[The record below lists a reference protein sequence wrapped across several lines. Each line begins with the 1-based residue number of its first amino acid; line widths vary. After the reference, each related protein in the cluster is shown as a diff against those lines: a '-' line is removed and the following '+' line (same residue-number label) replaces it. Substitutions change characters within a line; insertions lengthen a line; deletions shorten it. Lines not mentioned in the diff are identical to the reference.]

1 MNNHLTNALPIMVN
15 NYSKMFG
22 VSVRMQGT
30 SAYTNGKTITI
41 PRLDI
46 NNPAKA
52 RLAYGYLAHE
62 SAHVRYTDFKL
73 IKQEFIKEDLLRFS
87 LFNILEDSRIEAL
100 ISREYIGVYENL
112 SLLNDYYEH
121 DWISFCQNV
130 SKINVLNVILSF
142 IQSYSQVHCQHFFT
156 SRARAVKL
164 YTHLKNRMKERL
176 LKRIAKLTKKC
187 SKAKSSKEVLYF
199 VDEIYEILASD
210 ENDFKNEKLKFM
222 SEQKLNDEL
231 QNYEEKHGTI
241 KDEHQKNFI
250 KELIKLKL
258 ASKGDPSN
266 VTPSQ
271 SAAKIVEE
279 NGTGQSSS
287 SREDLGLF
295 NEKECQPG
303 KHDYI
308 RHIDGSYALRRALNM
323 KARSYVEAFGFIT
336 DKGSRIDPLKAQKV
350 CVGETNIFKD
360 RVSNSGFSTS
370 VHLLVDV
377 SSSMLTSDGLECTRC
392 EEACKVALMIC
403 MALEGIDG
411 IKTMATYFPGDT
423 SEYEIALRDNEKV
436 SHVASRF
443 DQRPRGSTPLA
454 QGLWYA
460 FQKIEK
466 LECRRNI
473 ILVITDGMPDSVNN
487 VDTCFNYAKSRN
499 IEICGLSIRSSLI
512 LKLFEKAQVLENAS
526 ELEKVSFDLFS
537 KLFDSKEYSQE
548 FEKLG

>member
-1 MNNHLTNALPIMVN
+1 MNNPLTNALPIMVN

-142 IQSYSQVHCQHFFT
+142 IQSYSQVHCQHFFS
-156 SRARAVKL
+156 SRERAVKL
-164 YTHLKNRMKERL
+164 YTHLKSRMKEHL
-176 LKRIAKLTKKC
+176 LKRIAKLTKEC

-303 KHDYI
+303 RHDYI

-323 KARSYVEAFGFIT
+323 KARSYVEAFGFTT

-487 VDTCFNYAKSRN
+487 VDTCFKYAKNRN
-499 IEICGLSIRSSLI
+499 IEIYGLSIRSSLI

>member
-121 DWISFCQNV
+121 DWIAFCQNV

-210 ENDFKNEKLKFM
+210 ENEFKNEKLKFM

-323 KARSYVEAFGFIT
+323 KARSYVEAFGFTT

-487 VDTCFNYAKSRN
+487 VDTCFKYAKNRN
-499 IEICGLSIRSSLI
+499 IEIYALSIRSSLI

>member
-231 QNYEEKHGTI
+231 QNCYE
-241 KDEHQKNFI
+241 
-250 KELIKLKL
+250 
-258 ASKGDPSN
+258 
-266 VTPSQ
+266 VTFV
-271 SAAKIVEE
+271 K
-279 NGTGQSSS
+279 
-287 SREDLGLF
+287 
-295 NEKECQPG
+295 
-303 KHDYI
+303 Y
-308 RHIDGSYALRRALNM
+308 
-323 KARSYVEAFGFIT
+323 
-336 DKGSRIDPLKAQKV
+336 
-350 CVGETNIFKD
+350 
-360 RVSNSGFSTS
+360 
-370 VHLLVDV
+370 
-377 SSSMLTSDGLECTRC
+377 
-392 EEACKVALMIC
+392 
-403 MALEGIDG
+403 
-411 IKTMATYFPGDT
+411 
-423 SEYEIALRDNEKV
+423 
-436 SHVASRF
+436 
-443 DQRPRGSTPLA
+443 
-454 QGLWYA
+454 
-460 FQKIEK
+460 
-466 LECRRNI
+466 
-473 ILVITDGMPDSVNN
+473 
-487 VDTCFNYAKSRN
+487 
-499 IEICGLSIRSSLI
+499 
-512 LKLFEKAQVLENAS
+512 
-526 ELEKVSFDLFS
+526 LFS
-537 KLFDSKEYSQE
+537 DLDKTLFSV
-548 FEKLG
+548 

>member
-1 MNNHLTNALPIMVN
+1 MNSHITNALPIMVN

-142 IQSYSQVHCQHFFT
+142 IQSYSQVHCQHFFS

-164 YTHLKNRMKERL
+164 YTHLKSRMKERL
-176 LKRIAKLTKKC
+176 LKRIAKLTKEC

-199 VDEIYEILASD
+199 VDEIYEILASK
-210 ENDFKNEKLKFM
+210 ENNFKNEKLKFM
-222 SEQKLNDEL
+222 SEQKLDDEL

-303 KHDYI
+303 RHDYI

-323 KARSYVEAFGFIT
+323 KARSYVEAFGFTT

-370 VHLLVDV
+370 VHILVDV

-436 SHVASRF
+436 SRVASRF

-487 VDTCFNYAKSRN
+487 VDTCFKYAKKRN
-499 IEICGLSIRSSLI
+499 IEIYGLSIRSSLI

>member
-1 MNNHLTNALPIMVN
+1 MNNHITNALPIMVN

-142 IQSYSQVHCQHFFT
+142 IQSYSQVHCQRFFS

-176 LKRIAKLTKKC
+176 LKRIAKLTKEC

-199 VDEIYEILASD
+199 VDEIYEILASN

-222 SEQKLNDEL
+222 SEQKLDEEL

-258 ASKGDPSN
+258 ASKGEPSN

-303 KHDYI
+303 RHDYI

-323 KARSYVEAFGFIT
+323 KARSYVEAFGFTT

-350 CVGETNIFKD
+350 CAGETNIFKD

-370 VHLLVDV
+370 VHILVDV

-436 SHVASRF
+436 SRVASRF

-487 VDTCFNYAKSRN
+487 VDTCFNYAKKRN
-499 IEICGLSIRSSLI
+499 IEIYGLSIRSSLI

>member
-1 MNNHLTNALPIMVN
+1 MNNHITNALPIMVN

-142 IQSYSQVHCQHFFT
+142 IQSYSQVHCQHFFS

-164 YTHLKNRMKERL
+164 YTHLKSRMKERL
-176 LKRIAKLTKKC
+176 LKRIAKLTKEC

-199 VDEIYEILASD
+199 VDEIYEILASN

-222 SEQKLNDEL
+222 SEQKLEDEL
-231 QNYEEKHGTI
+231 QNYEEKHGSI

-303 KHDYI
+303 RHDYI

-323 KARSYVEAFGFIT
+323 KARSYVEAFGFTT

-370 VHLLVDV
+370 VHILVDV

-436 SHVASRF
+436 SRVASRF

-487 VDTCFNYAKSRN
+487 VDTCFKYAKKRN
-499 IEICGLSIRSSLI
+499 IEIYGLSIRSSLI

>member
-1 MNNHLTNALPIMVN
+1 MNNHITNALPIMVN

-142 IQSYSQVHCQHFFT
+142 IQSYSQVHCQRFFS

-176 LKRIAKLTKKC
+176 LKRIAKLTKEC

-199 VDEIYEILASD
+199 VDEIYEILASN

-222 SEQKLNDEL
+222 SEQKLDDEL

-303 KHDYI
+303 RHDYI

-323 KARSYVEAFGFIT
+323 KARSYVEAFGFTT

-350 CVGETNIFKD
+350 CAGETNIFKD

-370 VHLLVDV
+370 VHILVDV

-436 SHVASRF
+436 SRVASRF

-487 VDTCFNYAKSRN
+487 VDTCFNYAKNRN
-499 IEICGLSIRSSLI
+499 IEIYGLSIRSSLI

>member
-323 KARSYVEAFGFIT
+323 KVRSYVEAFGFTT

-473 ILVITDGMPDSVNN
+473 ILVITDGIYHYFYKLCNLTVVSN
-487 VDTCFNYAKSRN
+487 
-499 IEICGLSIRSSLI
+499 I
-512 LKLFEKAQVLENAS
+512 LKFNLKFRILFCFMKFQFYIFFFLNKYAFLFIAYEKSV
-526 ELEKVSFDLFS
+526 
-537 KLFDSKEYSQE
+537 
-548 FEKLG
+548 

>member
-287 SREDLGLF
+287 SREDFGLF

-308 RHIDGSYALRRALNM
+308 RYIDGSYALRRALNM
-323 KARSYVEAFGFIT
+323 KARSYVEAFGFTT

-360 RVSNSGFSTS
+360 RVSNRGFSTS

-487 VDTCFNYAKSRN
+487 VDTCFNYAKRRN
-499 IEICGLSIRSSLI
+499 IEIYGLSIRSSLI

>member
-1 MNNHLTNALPIMVN
+1 MNNHLNNALPIMVN

-323 KARSYVEAFGFIT
+323 KVRSYVEAFGFTT

-487 VDTCFNYAKSRN
+487 VDTCFKYAKNRN
-499 IEICGLSIRSSLI
+499 IEIYGLSIRSSLI

>member
-121 DWISFCQNV
+121 DWIAFCQNV

-210 ENDFKNEKLKFM
+210 ENEFKNEKLKFM

-323 KARSYVEAFGFIT
+323 KARSYVEAFGFTT

-487 VDTCFNYAKSRN
+487 VDTCFMYAKNRN
-499 IEICGLSIRSSLI
+499 IEIYGLSIRSSLI

>member
-121 DWISFCQNV
+121 DWIAFCQNV

-142 IQSYSQVHCQHFFT
+142 IQSYSQVHCQQFFT

-187 SKAKSSKEVLYF
+187 SKAKSSTEVLYF

-210 ENDFKNEKLKFM
+210 ENEFKNEKLKFM

-323 KARSYVEAFGFIT
+323 KARSYVEAFGFTT

-487 VDTCFNYAKSRN
+487 VDTCFKYAKNRN
-499 IEICGLSIRSSLI
+499 IEIYGLSIRSSLI

>member
-1 MNNHLTNALPIMVN
+1 M
-15 NYSKMFG
+15 G
-22 VSVRMQGT
+22 G
-30 SAYTNGKTITI
+30 
-41 PRLDI
+41 
-46 NNPAKA
+46 
-52 RLAYGYLAHE
+52 
-62 SAHVRYTDFKL
+62 
-73 IKQEFIKEDLLRFS
+73 
-87 LFNILEDSRIEAL
+87 
-100 ISREYIGVYENL
+100 
-112 SLLNDYYEH
+112 
-121 DWISFCQNV
+121 
-130 SKINVLNVILSF
+130 KIN
-142 IQSYSQVHCQHFFT
+142 SY
-156 SRARAVKL
+156 
-164 YTHLKNRMKERL
+164 
-176 LKRIAKLTKKC
+176 
-187 SKAKSSKEVLYF
+187 
-199 VDEIYEILASD
+199 
-210 ENDFKNEKLKFM
+210 
-222 SEQKLNDEL
+222 
-231 QNYEEKHGTI
+231 
-241 KDEHQKNFI
+241 
-250 KELIKLKL
+250 
-258 ASKGDPSN
+258 
-266 VTPSQ
+266 
-271 SAAKIVEE
+271 
-279 NGTGQSSS
+279 
-287 SREDLGLF
+287 
-295 NEKECQPG
+295 
-303 KHDYI
+303 YI

-323 KARSYVEAFGFIT
+323 KARSYVEAFGFTT

-487 VDTCFNYAKSRN
+487 VDTCFKYAKNRN
-499 IEICGLSIRSSLI
+499 IEIYGLSIRSSLI

>member
-1 MNNHLTNALPIMVN
+1 MNNHITNALPIMVN

-210 ENDFKNEKLKFM
+210 ENDLKNEKLKFM

-231 QNYEEKHGTI
+231 QNYEEKHGII

-271 SAAKIVEE
+271 SAAKIIEE

-295 NEKECQPG
+295 NEKECQHG

-323 KARSYVEAFGFIT
+323 KARSYVEAFGFTT

-487 VDTCFNYAKSRN
+487 VDTWFKYAKNRN
-499 IEICGLSIRSSLI
+499 IEIYGLSIRSSLI

>member
-1 MNNHLTNALPIMVN
+1 MNNHITNALPIMVN

-142 IQSYSQVHCQHFFT
+142 IQSYSQVHCQHFFS

-176 LKRIAKLTKKC
+176 LKRIAKLTKEC

-199 VDEIYEILASD
+199 VDEIYEILASN

-222 SEQKLNDEL
+222 SEQKLDDEL

-303 KHDYI
+303 RHDYI

-323 KARSYVEAFGFIT
+323 KARSYVEAFGFTT

-370 VHLLVDV
+370 VHILVDV

-436 SHVASRF
+436 SRVASRF

-487 VDTCFNYAKSRN
+487 VDTCFKYAKKRN
-499 IEICGLSIRSSLI
+499 IEIYGLSIRSSLI

>member
-323 KARSYVEAFGFIT
+323 KARSYVEAFGFTT

-436 SHVASRF
+436 SRVASRF

-487 VDTCFNYAKSRN
+487 VDTCFKYAKNRN
-499 IEICGLSIRSSLI
+499 IGGFVHKCG
-512 LKLFEKAQVLENAS
+512 
-526 ELEKVSFDLFS
+526 
-537 KLFDSKEYSQE
+537 
-548 FEKLG
+548 

>member
-121 DWISFCQNV
+121 DWIAFCQNV

-323 KARSYVEAFGFIT
+323 KARSYVEAFGFTT

-392 EEACKVALMIC
+392 EESCKVALMIC

-499 IEICGLSIRSSLI
+499 IEIYGLSIRSSLI